1 MRVLLVTNDYPPKP
15 GGIQQYLGN
24 IVDHT
29 AHDIRVLAPLDERAL
44 SDRRVVRHP
53 SRRFMWPTPKVQRWI
68 EAEARTFAAEVM
80 VFGAPTPLAS
90 AGPRLAE
97 RLRIPHVVM
106 THGAELTIPMA
117 FPGARGLVARPLRS
131 AAAVFAVSR
140 YTAERVSAATGRR
153 DVVVLG
159 AGVDVDR
166 FHPAPRL
173 ASPPTV
179 GVVSRFVPRKGHAK
193 VLEAVN
199 RLRAAG
205 HGIDVLMVGTGRL
218 EQDLRALATRLE
230 VPTRFEVDVPWDRLP
245 DLYREMTVFA
255 MPATSRWWGLEI
267 EGLGIVY
274 LEAAA
279 SGLPVIAGPSGGAPE
294 TVVPGET
301 GLVAGTV
308 DGIVAALEEIL
319 ADPAAMGT
327 AGRRWVE
334 SRWSWRHV
342 ADRFD
347 ATLSDL

>member
-1 MRVLLVTNDYPPKP
+1 
-15 GGIQQYLGN
+15 
-24 IVDHT
+24 
-29 AHDIRVLAPLDERAL
+29 
-44 SDRRVVRHP
+44 
-53 SRRFMWPTPKVQRWI
+53 MWPTPSVRRWI
-68 EAEARTFAAEVM
+68 EAEARTFEADVV
-80 VFGAPTPLAS
+80 VFGAPTPLAT

-97 RLRIPHVVM
+97 RLGRPYAVM
-106 THGAELTIPMA
+106 THGAELTVPMA
-117 FPGARGLVARPLRS
+117 FPGVRGRVAKPLRK
-131 AAAVFAVSR
+131 AAAVFAVSG
-140 YTAERVSAATGRR
+140 YTADRVAVATGRR

-166 FHPAPRL
+166 YHPAPSL

-179 GVVSRFVPRKGHAK
+179 GVVSRFVPRKGHAR
-193 VLEAVN
+193 VLEAVS

-205 HGIDVLMVGTGRL
+205 HDIDVLIVGTGRL
-218 EQDLRALATRLE
+218 EHDLRARAGRLD

-245 DLYREMTVFA
+245 ALYRDMTVFA
-255 MPATSRWWGLEI
+255 MPATSRWFGLEI

-308 DGIVAALEEIL
+308 DEIVAALEEIL
-319 ADPAAMGT
+319 ADPATMGA

-334 SRWSWRHV
+334 SRWTWRHV

-347 ATLSDL
+347 ATLAGL